1 MSTTPQQPTI
11 RNKSTLAKLLA
22 SENITILHE
31 KIPTAMFNLKTRTL
45 FLPLWETASE
55 STYDMLVGHEVGH
68 ALWTPAKE
76 WVEGMDFIAKETGCS
91 TEQAKSYL
99 NIVEDARI
107 ERLIKNKFQGL
118 KRDFYLAYEYF
129 VAQEFFGKPS
139 TFPTACFAD
148 RLNLHFKLGIHSNIV
163 IPFSSAESQ
172 FVSLM
177 ERTQSFADVVEVVVK
192 LIKFCKSQGQ
202 NHPVE
207 SQDDPQ
213 AEQQAG
219 GEEEGED
226 GEGETYSKETS
237 ESEVSQK
244 KAKPNQQQQSQELPT
259 PSTNK
264 MMEKAIEK
272 MASTAKTSAMDNHY
286 LCTLPPKHPN
296 VIVTYNMIL
305 KDADL
310 IIASRPNNLDLQK
323 ILIPIKVKDYTDA
336 SRTMSQ
342 AFARKQAADL
352 FHRSSVA
359 KTGALDTLRMNSYR
373 WSDDVFRRTV
383 KIAKGKNHGIII
395 LLDWSGSMQGIMR
408 STIGQLIIL
417 TDFCRRSGIP
427 FEVFAF
433 TDHTWTPNDFNNS
446 SGEELSSR
454 VDKSYDKDN
463 VKLHRIHLLNWL
475 SSKMTNAEYE
485 KGKSILWNWDE
496 VNGCAKH
503 NQYSLGG
510 TPTTSALVEIVETIE
525 EFKAK
530 NNLQSTHLIVLTD
543 GDSCDGFYLP
553 DDRKNSDG
561 SHRHRHSNIIISD
574 PVTGL
579 KYNMEQLD
587 KTSTVQ
593 STSVWIACDIIRK
606 RTGTAIH
613 WIKLHWS
620 KGSPV
625 HQIKGATELPNCNWK
640 RDGFIRCKV
649 DGFDTAIIVD
659 QNRIARQQNGEIG
672 YSAQGLLDS
681 VSKNMT
687 TAKSK
692 TELQRA
698 FIANQSAIGSLKS
711 VATLIGETLGT

>member
-1 MSTTPQQPTI
+1 MSTTPQQPI
-11 RNKSTLAKLLA
+11 VRNKSTLAKLLA

-31 KIPTAMFNLKTRTL
+31 KIPTAMFNLKSRTL
-45 FLPLWETASE
+45 FLPMWETASN

-76 WVEGMDFIAKETGCS
+76 WAEAIDSISAETGCS
-91 TEQAKSYL
+91 KEQAKSYL

-148 RLNLHFKLGIHSNIV
+148 RLNLYFKLGIHSNIV
-163 IPFSSAESQ
+163 IPFSFTESQ
-172 FVSLM
+172 FIPLM

-237 ESEVSQK
+237 DSEVSQK

-264 MMEKAIEK
+264 MMENAIGK
-272 MASTAKTSAMDNHY
+272 MVDPKSTY
-286 LCTLPPKHPN
+286 LDSCYVCTLPPKHPN
-296 VIVTYNMIL
+296 VIVTFDMIM
-305 KDADL
+305 KDVDL
-310 IIASRPNNLDLQK
+310 IIASKPNNLDLQK
-323 ILIPIKVKDYTDA
+323 VLDPIKVKDYTDA

-383 KIAKGKNHGIII
+383 KIAKGKNHGIVI

-433 TDHTWTPNDFNNS
+433 TDHTWTPNDFVN
-446 SGEELSSR
+446 GREELSKR
-454 VDKSYDKDN
+454 VNKAYDKDN
-463 VKLHRIHLLNWL
+463 LKIHNIHLLNWL
-475 SSKMTNAEYE
+475 SSKMTNAQYE

-503 NQYSLGG
+503 NQYSLSG

-553 DDRKNSDG
+553 SDRTNADG
-561 SHRHRHSNIIISD
+561 SYRQRHGNIIISD

-579 KYNMEQLD
+579 KYNTEQLD
-587 KTSTVQ
+587 KSLTVQ

-606 RTGTAIH
+606 RTGTAVH

-625 HQIKGATELPNCNWK
+625 LQIKGAKELPNGNWK
-640 RDGFIRCKV
+640 RDGFVRCEV

-672 YSAQGLLDS
+672 YSAQGMLET
-681 VSKNMT
+681 VTKNMN

-692 TELQRA
+692 TELQKA

-711 VATLIGETLGT
+711 VATIIGETLGA

>member
-1 MSTTPQQPTI
+1 MSTTPQQPI
-11 RNKSTLAKLLA
+11 VRNKSTLAKLLA

-31 KIPTAMFNLKTRTL
+31 KIPTAMFNLKSRTL
-45 FLPLWETASE
+45 FLPMWETASN

-76 WVEGMDFIAKETGCS
+76 WAEAIDSISAETGCS
-91 TEQAKSYL
+91 KEQAKSYL

-129 VAQEFFGKPS
+129 VTQEFFGKPS

-148 RLNLHFKLGIHSNIV
+148 RLNLHFKLGLHSNIV
-163 IPFSSAESQ
+163 IPFSSTESQ
-172 FVSLM
+172 FIPLM

-207 SQDDPQ
+207 MENDPQ

-219 GEEEGED
+219 GEEGGED

-237 ESEVSQK
+237 DSEVSQK

-264 MMEKAIEK
+264 MMENAIGKMVDPKAGQFD
-272 MASTAKTSAMDNHY
+272 SSY
-286 LCTLPPKHPN
+286 VCTLPPKHPN
-296 VIVTYNMIL
+296 VIVTFDMIM
-305 KDADL
+305 KDVDL
-310 IIASRPNNLDLQK
+310 IIASKPNNLDLQK
-323 ILIPIKVKDYTDA
+323 VLDPIKVKDYTDA

-454 VDKSYDKDN
+454 VNKAYDKDN
-463 VKLHRIHLLNWL
+463 LKIHNIHLLNWL
-475 SSKMTNAEYE
+475 SSKMTNAQYE

-496 VNGCAKH
+496 VNAFAKH
-503 NQYSLGG
+503 NQYSLSG

-530 NNLQSTHLIVLTD
+530 NNLQSTHLVVLTD

-553 DDRKNSDG
+553 SDRTNSDG
-561 SHRHRHSNIIISD
+561 SHRHRHGNIIISD

-579 KYNMEQLD
+579 KYNTEQLD
-587 KTSTVQ
+587 KSLTVQ

-606 RTGTAIH
+606 RTGTAVH

-625 HQIKGATELPNCNWK
+625 LQIKGAKELPNGNWK
-640 RDGFIRCKV
+640 RDGFVRCEV

-672 YSAQGLLDS
+672 YSAQGMLET
-681 VSKNMT
+681 VTKNMN

-692 TELQRA
+692 TELQKA

-711 VATLIGETLGT
+711 VATIIGETLGA

>member
-1 MSTTPQQPTI
+1 MSTTPQYPII

-76 WVEGMDFIAKETGCS
+76 WVNGMDFIAKQTGCS

-148 RLNLHFKLGIHSNIV
+148 RLNLHFKLGIHSNVV

-172 FVSLM
+172 FIPLM
-177 ERTQSFADVVEVVVK
+177 ERTQSFQNVVDLAVK

-207 SQDDPQ
+207 MENDPS

-219 GEEEGED
+219 EGEEGE
-226 GEGETYSKETS
+226 GEEGESSSKESS
-237 ESEVSQK
+237 ESKVSRQK
-244 KAKPNQQQQSQELPT
+244 PQQQHQQQQLPT

-264 MMEKAIEK
+264 MMEQAIEK
-272 MASTAKTSAMDNHY
+272 MASTAKTSPMDNHY

-305 KDADL
+305 KDVDL
-310 IIASRPNNLDLQK
+310 IMASRPNHLELQK
-323 ILIPIKVKDYTDA
+323 VLNPIKVKDYTDA

-433 TDHTWTPNDFNNS
+433 SDHIWTPNDFNNS
-446 SGEELSSR
+446 SGEDLTTR
-454 VDKSYDKDN
+454 VEKQYEKDN
-463 VKLHRIHLLNWL
+463 VKMHPIQLLNWL

-485 KGKSILWNWDE
+485 KGKSILWNWSEID
-496 VNGCAKH
+496 NCAKH
-503 NQYSLGG
+503 NQYGLSG

-530 NNLQSTHLIVLTD
+530 NNLQSTHLVVLTD
-543 GDSCDGFYLP
+543 GDSCDGLYLP
-553 DDRKNSDG
+553 SDRKNSDG
-561 SHRHRHSNIIISD
+561 STRHRHSNIIISD

-579 KYNMEQLD
+579 KYNIEELD
-587 KTSTVQ
+587 KTLTVQ

-620 KGSPV
+620 KGSPA

-640 RDGFIRCKV
+640 RDGFIRCAV

-659 QNRIARQQNGEIG
+659 QNRIARFQNGEIAH
-672 YSAQGLLDS
+672 SAQSMLDT
-681 VSKNMT
+681 VSDNLN

-692 TELQRA
+692 TELQKA